1 MMELCILKGSSSC
14 SVNHAYGCSISD
26 EIMRVLS
33 GLISKELCLK
43 APISCLAGRT
53 DFYGLN
59 LIIESRLCRL

>member
-14 SVNHAYGCSISD
+14 SVNHACGCSISD

-33 GLISKELCLK
+33 GLIKEFRLK
-43 APISCLAGRT
+43 ASISCLAGRT